1 MKGNSALE
9 TEVGFED
16 LYEGWQDD
24 PEFLAGFA
32 AEVFAD
38 EICHAMEEQG
48 VTQSELARR
57 LGVSRQH
64 ISAFMAD
71 PGNPTLQTMVQMAH
85 ALGLRLRV
93 TLEPAPTPVET
104 EKSAQAEAPVA
115 GP

>member
-1 MKGNSALE
+1 MERNAALE
-9 TEVGFED
+9 TEIGFED

-32 AEVFAD
+32 AEVFVD
-38 EICHAMEEQG
+38 RICHAMDEQG

-71 PGNPTLQTMVQMAH
+71 PGNPTLQTIVQMAH
-85 ALGLRLRV
+85 ALGMRVRL
-93 TLEPAPTPVET
+93 TLEPARTPEP
-104 EKSAQAEAPVA
+104 SATS
-115 GP
+115 